1 MKLPDLEEQV
11 LGSAR
16 RAMRPSP
23 SDARRVRA
31 AVLAQIGAATI
42 GHAAGAKAAGAK
54 AAGAK
59 AAGAKAAGGWFA
71 SLGPIQTALVVAA
84 ATGGVG
90 AVANLYWS
98 SHDARTSAA
107 PSAATV
113 HTAVAPTRR
122 PPEPLP
128 ALDQA
133 RPGASNSSPR
143 PGLKGNSTAAPPRG
157 PAGVQRD
164 RLAEE
169 VRLLRRADRALRNG
183 APDVAER
190 LLRDLAASHPD
201 GQLRE
206 ERAATRALILCQRED
221 GTAARSAAEKFLAAH
236 PASMYAARIR
246 AACMEGRVESEGTP
260 DARTHTPV
268 KGTQ

>member
-11 LGSAR
+11 LESAR
-16 RAMRPSP
+16 QAMRPSL

-31 AVLAQIGAATI
+31 AVLVQIGAATL
-42 GHAAGAKAAGAK
+42 GHAAGAK

-71 SLGPIQTALVVAA
+71 SLGPIQTALVVTA

-90 AVANLYWS
+90 AVANLYWN
-98 SHDARTSAA
+98 DQDGPKGAA
-107 PSAATV
+107 PSAAAV
-113 HTAVAPTRR
+113 HSAVAPTRR
-122 PPEPLP
+122 PPPQPLP
-128 ALDQA
+128 AADEA
-133 RPGASNSSPR
+133 RPSPSNSSPA
-143 PGLKGNSTAAPPRG
+143 PGLQGGSTAAPPRN
-157 PAGVQRD
+157 PAGAQRD

-183 APDVAER
+183 SPDVAER

-206 ERAATRALILCQRED
+206 ERAATRALILCQREGD
-221 GTAARSAAEKFLAAH
+221 TASRSAAEKFLAAH
-236 PASMYAARIR
+236 PASLYAARIR
-246 AACMEGRVESEGTP
+246 SACMEGRVESEGTP
-260 DARTHTPV
+260 DSRTRTVEEGAR
-268 KGTQ
+268 